1 MFEFDFA
8 FFATYSILLAVI
20 VALFRV
26 RRIDRRFTPFIVLLA
41 GGLLNEIISY
51 YCIKRFGH
59 NMVNYNVYCLFE
71 ALVIY
76 WLFAEWKVISRKTF
90 VLLMVCAVVS
100 WNTEYF
106 IRGYARE
113 VNSWF
118 VIAYSFSVVILS
130 LRVITDMLYNE
141 SYRLYRNATFLIASG
156 FLLFFVCS
164 MVLEVFWVFR
174 LMEDQSLLVKLYG
187 LFNFVNLFTNLVF
200 AVAVLWIP
208 SRPRSILALS

>member
-8 FFATYSILLAVI
+8 FFATYSILLAVV

-26 RRIDRRFTPFIVLLA
+26 RRIDRRFTPFIILLA

-51 YCIKRFGH
+51 YCIQRFGH

-71 ALVIY
+71 SVVIF
-76 WLFAEWKVISRKTF
+76 WLFAEWKVISRRTF
-90 VLLMVCAVVS
+90 ALLTVCAAVF

-106 IRGYARE
+106 IRGYALE
-113 VNSWF
+113 VNSWY
-118 VIAYSFSVVILS
+118 VIAYSFSVAIMS
-130 LRVITDMLYNE
+130 IRVITDLLYKE
-141 SYRLYRNATFLIASG
+141 SYRLYRNANFLIACA
-156 FLLFFVCS
+156 FLLFFACS

-174 LMEDQSLLVKLYG
+174 IMEDERFQVKLYG
-187 LFNFVNLFTNLVF
+187 LFNYVNLFTNLVF